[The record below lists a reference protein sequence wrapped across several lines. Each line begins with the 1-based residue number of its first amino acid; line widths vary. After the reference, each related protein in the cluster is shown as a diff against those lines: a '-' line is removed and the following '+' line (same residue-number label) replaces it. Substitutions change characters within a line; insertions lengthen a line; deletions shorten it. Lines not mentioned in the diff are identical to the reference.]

1 MSDLEP
7 VGQIIPRVFDAA
19 ADTAE
24 RAATVDAL
32 NRLAPPGPPPE
43 RDELTIHATAP
54 EHRLAWPQQLHSRVT
69 HAREMVQCLDLDAAI
84 ATLFELEAEIGL
96 IERADEHVALRGRDA

>member
-1 MSDLEP
+1 MSDLEHIS
-7 VGQIIPRVFDAA
+7 GSIPKVFDAA
-19 ADTAE
+19 ADVALVQQLKTALP
-24 RAATVDAL
+24 AGP
-32 NRLAPPGPPPE
+32 APH